1 MNLEQIKQKP
11 FHEPKDIGDEWR
23 TPRALALGIE
33 SECGPFSYD
42 LFTDGEI
49 NARFPR
55 FITNGQNALVIDWC
69 ALASDDDVPATG
81 FANPPYSRSE
91 KDNMGEYIKGL
102 KACMD
107 KAYEEMQSGFKSVW
121 LVPSATG
128 AGWFPRHT
136 ATSIWYLEGRVTFE
150 VPEWYN
156 QDPNKPLPS
165 SARGDSVVIIFDPH
179 HVGKQTHRYPKTR
192 DLIKRGEEII
202 DARDYNH
209 VHIWLS
215 NGVTKEVSEL
225 EELAQQMM
233 ANINKKA
240 ANYGVKVNAKQL
252 LAQAIQANP
261 ERITTCPSLINQ
273 RASKAIRQMTE
284 GKAA

>member
-1 MNLEQIKQKP
+1 MNLAQIKQKP

-33 SECGPFSYD
+33 AECGPFSYD

-55 FITNGQNALVIDWC
+55 FLTNGQNALVIDWC

-91 KDNMGEYIKGL
+91 KDSMGEYIKGL

-165 SARGDSVVIIFDPH
+165 SARGDSVIVIFDPYH
-179 HVGKQTHRYPKTR
+179 MGNQLTRYPKTR
-192 DLIKRGEEII
+192 KLIELGEKVI
-202 DARDYNH
+202 
-209 VHIWLS
+209 
-215 NGVTKEVSEL
+215 
-225 EELAQQMM
+225 AQRE
-233 ANINKKA
+233 
-240 ANYGVKVNAKQL
+240 AKQ
-252 LAQAIQANP
+252 Q
-261 ERITTCPSLINQ
+261 E
-273 RASKAIRQMTE
+273 E
-284 GKAA
+284 AA

>member
-1 MNLEQIKQKP
+1 MTLEQIKQKP

-33 SECGPFSYD
+33 AECGPFSYD

-55 FITNGQNALVIDWC
+55 FLTNGQNALVIDWC

-91 KDNMGEYIKGL
+91 KDSMGEYIKGL

-107 KAYEEMQSGFKSVW
+107 KAYEEMQAGFKSVW

-165 SARGDSVVIIFDPH
+165 SARGDSAIVIFDPYH
-179 HVGKQTHRYPKTR
+179 MGNQLTRYPKTR
-192 DLIKRGEEII
+192 KLIELGE
-202 DARDYNH
+202 
-209 VHIWLS
+209 
-215 NGVTKEVSEL
+215 
-225 EELAQQMM
+225 
-233 ANINKKA
+233 
-240 ANYGVKVNAKQL
+240 KVIAEREAKQ
-252 LAQAIQANP
+252 Q
-261 ERITTCPSLINQ
+261 E
-273 RASKAIRQMTE
+273 E
-284 GKAA
+284 AA